1 MEEEKGD
8 NMKLKPLNDRVVA
21 KMEEPV
27 TVSKAG
33 ILLGEAKEK
42 PAYAVVEAVG
52 PEVKEVKAGDK
63 IVFKEY
69 STTEIKI
76 DEDNYIILKE
86 EDILATL

>member
-1 MEEEKGD
+1 
-8 NMKLKPLNDRVVA
+8 MKLKPLNDRVVA
-21 KMEEPV
+21 KVEEPV